1 MRLSHTPQP
10 KISRMDDSMS
20 TDIHNMCYSR
30 VNILTT
36 EVEKLTD
43 FLGTASQEMEV
54 LKEHNKEMQE

>member
-43 FLGTASQEMEV
+43 FLGTAS
-54 LKEHNKEMQE
+54 